1 MSLPNSHIESSL
13 RSIKDRMVELANDE
27 ITDKT
32 QGEILGLANE
42 LGNLADG
49 VEDGELKQAIR
60 HAAQMLGSGFAGY
73 TVGFVMDNFASIE
86 VLLP

>member
-1 MSLPNSHIESSL
+1 MGLPNSHVKSSL
-13 RSIKDRMVELANDE
+13 LSIKQRMVELANGE

-32 QGEILGLANE
+32 QGEMLGPANE
-42 LGNLADG
+42 LDNLADG
-49 VEDGELKQAIR
+49 VDDGELKKAIR

-73 TVGFVMDNFASIE
+73 TVGFILDNFASIE